1 MPTDGTFYPAPLDFV
16 VNFHLAAWEQYPD
29 QCQKRLVLAY
39 EMQDHMY
46 GVLTSELE
54 DLRMRNNEHN
64 NGSSAISTV
73 VYVSVGVLLGVAL
86 TCAAGAVVSP

>member
-1 MPTDGTFYPAPLDFV
+1 
-16 VNFHLAAWEQYPD
+16 
-29 QCQKRLVLAY
+29 
-39 EMQDHMY
+39 MQDHMY

-64 NGSSAISTV
+64 HGSSTISTV